1 MPGSSLLGALPL
13 GLLMFVGTA
22 LAVATRKWGR
32 QRAGKRF
39 PELAREFGLEL
50 SPPRHA
56 GAAGTLTG
64 TYAGRVVRV
73 DPDDQRLIKVR
84 FHGAPRV
91 DLRSYEHTLPAPY
104 DMVTIYSQDRSFDRF
119 FRRRLAADGIA
130 RRIAEHERPGRLV
143 EAFSGGH
150 ARQIQALTVTSEGV
164 VCRFEYVSADAV
176 RALLPACVALAE
188 LVEPSDSVTGDAL
201 DLPKQALEQR

>member
-1 MPGSSLLGALPL
+1 MPGGSLLGALPL

-22 LAVATRKWGR
+22 LAVATRRWGR
-32 QRAGKRF
+32 QRAAKRF
-39 PELAREFGLEL
+39 PELARELGLQL

-56 GAAGTLTG
+56 GAVGILTG

-73 DPDDQRLIKVR
+73 DPDDQRLLKVR

-91 DLRSYEHTLPAPY
+91 DLRSYEHTLPAPF

-119 FRRRLAADGIA
+119 FPRRLAAEEIA

-164 VCRFEYVSADAV
+164 VCRFEYVPADAV
-176 RALLPACVALAE
+176 RTLLPACVALAE

-201 DLPKQALEQR
+201 ELPKQTLEHS

>member
-1 MPGSSLLGALPL
+1 MPGGSLLGALPL

-39 PELAREFGLEL
+39 PELARELGLEL

-56 GAAGTLTG
+56 GATGTLTG

-73 DPDDQRLIKVR
+73 DPDDQRLLKVR

-91 DLRSYEHTLPAPY
+91 DLRSYEHTLPAPF

-119 FRRRLAADGIA
+119 FPRRLAAEGIA
-130 RRIAEHERPGRLV
+130 RRIADHERPGRLV
-143 EAFSGGH
+143 EAFSGGY

-164 VCRFEYVSADAV
+164 VCRFEYVPADAV
-176 RALLPACVALAE
+176 RVLLPACVALAD
-188 LVEPSDSVTGDAL
+188 LVEPSVTGDAS
-201 DLPKQALEQR
+201 DLPKQAPQQS